1 MFGRRKSKRNQR
13 GSRYKI
19 INVELGA
26 AQQRSKRIRLA
37 LKWGG
42 SILAVVALFFGV
54 WFGGQWGMR
63 VGFYQNEKFSIQ
75 KIDIRTDGV
84 MDPQQIRRWA
94 GAEPGQNLFDTDLL
108 RVKRDLEMV
117 PQIKLAAVDRVL
129 PDTLRIRVVER
140 RPVAQVLL
148 YRQGADGQLVR
159 ARYWVDD
166 TGFIMPPLD
175 QRVTKDEAA
184 PPWLPMLMGLDQAEL
199 VPGRQVNTEPVRAAL
214 ELIRQIDLS
223 PMAGLAKL
231 REINVTGRE
240 TMEVVTWKGARIT
253 FSQHG
258 LDRQLHRWRQIF
270 DLGRQHQR
278 AIAAADLSIQNNLP
292 VRWML
297 PARPSS

>member
-1 MFGRRKSKRNQR
+1 MFGRRTTKRNQR
-13 GSRYKI
+13 GPRYELL
-19 INVELGA
+19 NVELGA
-26 AQQRSKRIRLA
+26 AQQRSKRIQQV

-63 VGFYQNEKFSIQ
+63 IGFYQNEKFSIQ
-75 KIDIRTDGV
+75 KIDIHTDGV
-84 MDPQQIRRWA
+84 MDPQQIRYWA
-94 GAEPGQNLFDTDLL
+94 GSEPGKNLFDTDLL

-117 PQIKLAAVDRVL
+117 PQVKLAAVDRVL
-129 PDTLRIRVVER
+129 PDTLRIRVAER

-148 YRQGADGQLVR
+148 YRQGVDGQLVR

-166 TGFIMPPLD
+166 TGFIMPPLE
-175 QRVTKDEAA
+175 QSVTKGEAA
-184 PPWLPMLMGLDQAEL
+184 PQWLPMLMGLNQAEL
-199 VPGRQVNTEPVRAAL
+199 VPGRQVNTRPVRAAL
-214 ELIRQIDLS
+214 DLIRQIDLS

-240 TMEVVTWKGARIT
+240 TMEVVTWNGARIK

-258 LDRQLHRWRQIF
+258 LDRQLRRWRQIF

-297 PARPSS
+297 TARPSS